1 MVYAGVV
8 LMAGGAALV
17 ALYRLDIL
25 PDRLSLNDAL
35 QVFGHPGAANPF
47 KDASALP
54 RSAHVRIGS
63 RSLDKLA
70 MDEVGVRGSAA
81 RSRAGA
87 GGRRMVRKL

>member
-63 RSLDKLA
+63 RSLNSQA
-70 MDEVGVRGSAA
+70 MDEVR
-81 RSRAGA
+81 A
-87 GGRRMVRKL
+87 GGRGERRPM